1 MNESYFAILQCAFS
15 SLLRGNWSLAEN
27 YLKLLPLEVQSSAR
41 AVIILY
47 RNAFSML
54 DQTGAEAAGT
64 ALLAAF
70 VQEVDANRSGKPA
83 LYAPPAT
90 KKSPSM

>member
-1 MNESYFAILQCAFS
+1 MNESYFAAILQCAFS

-27 YLKLLPLEVQSSAR
+27 YLKLLPLEAQSSAR

-54 DQTGAEAAGT
+54 DQTLCATGNEKIPAHVGRRPDKNT
-64 ALLAAF
+64 H
-70 VQEVDANRSGKPA
+70 SGG
-83 LYAPPAT
+83 
-90 KKSPSM
+90 